1 MSLAEMLHRIEALL
15 STPLFK
21 LSGAPLTPGGI
32 LLTIFSLLLVWWLAG
47 WAERGLRSMV
57 QRRVNESNQATLY
70 AVSRMLRYAVL
81 VIGLIVVM
89 DAAGIN
95 LSALAVFGG
104 AVGVGIGLGL
114 QGLFNNLVSGLI
126 LLLEKTLKMGD
137 FIDLESGI
145 SGTVREIGLRYTHI
159 ATNDHV
165 DVIVPNSELVSH
177 RVTNWTYSD
186 SMRRL
191 HVPFRV
197 AYGSDKAL
205 VREAALAAA
214 RSVEFTVENAQYLPD
229 LWLVKFGDN
238 SLDFELIVWIGPGAV
253 NRPEVVIAKYVW
265 AIEDELAI
273 RNLEIPLPQRDLHLR
288 SGILPVQVVGDAD
301 KTGDEA
307 C

>member
-1 MSLAEMLHRIEALL
+1 MLHRIEALL
-15 STPLFK
+15 STPLVK

-57 QRRVNESNQATLY
+57 QRRVNQANQATLY

-81 VIGLIVVM
+81 VIGLIVVLNGV
-89 DAAGIN
+89 GIN

-126 LLLEKTLKMGD
+126 LLLEKTLKIGD
-137 FIDLESGI
+137 FIDLESGV
-145 SGTVREIGLRYTHI
+145 SGTVREIGIRYTLI
-159 ATNDHV
+159 TTNDRV

-191 HVPFRV
+191 HVPFHV
-197 AYGSDKAL
+197 AYGSDKTL
-205 VREAALAAA
+205 VREAGLAAA
-214 RSVEFTVENAQYLPD
+214 RSVKFTVENEQHPLD
-229 LWLVKFGDN
+229 VWLVEFADSALN
-238 SLDFELIVWIGPGAV
+238 FELVVWIGPGAV
-253 NRPEVVIAKYVW
+253 NHPDSVMAKYLW
-265 AIEDELAI
+265 TIEDELCV
-273 RNLEIPLPQRDLHLR
+273 RKLEIPFPQRGLHLR
-288 SGILPVQVVGDAD
+288 SGVLPVRVVDA
-301 KTGDEA
+301 TEA
-307 C
+307 ADGRSP

>member
-1 MSLAEMLHRIEALL
+1 MLHRIAALL

-32 LLTIFSLLLVWWLAG
+32 LLTLFSLLLVWWLAG
-47 WAERGLRSMV
+47 WAERGVRSLV
-57 QRRVNESNQATLY
+57 HRSVNANNQATLY
-70 AVSRMLRYAVL
+70 AVSRMLRYTVL
-81 VIGLIVVM
+81 VVGLIVVL

-114 QGLFNNLVSGLI
+114 QGLFNNLISGLI

-145 SGTVREIGLRYTHI
+145 SGTVREIGIRYTHI
-159 ATNDHV
+159 ATNDRV

-186 SMRRL
+186 SMRRM
-191 HVPFRV
+191 HVPFGV
-197 AYGSDKAL
+197 AYGSDKSL

-214 RSVEFTVENAQYLPD
+214 RSVEFTVENAQHPLD
-229 LWLVKFGDN
+229 VWLIEFGDS
-238 SLDFELIVWIGPGAV
+238 SLNFELIVWIGPGAV
-253 NRPEVVIAKYVW
+253 NRPKMVMAKYLW
-265 AIEDELAI
+265 AIEDELAQ
-273 RNLEIPLPQRDLHLR
+273 RKLEIPFPQRDLRLR
-288 SGILPVQVVGDAD
+288 SGVLPVRVVESPSSLSDLP
-301 KTGDEA
+301 
-307 C
+307 

>member
-1 MSLAEMLHRIEALL
+1 MNLDELLHRIQVLL

-21 LSGAPLTPGGI
+21 FSGSPLTPGGI
-32 LLTIFSLLLVWWLAG
+32 LLTIFSLLVVWWLAG
-47 WAERGLRSMV
+47 WSERSLRSLV
-57 QRRVNESNQATLY
+57 RRRVNEASQATLY

-81 VIGLIVVM
+81 VIGLIVVL
-89 DAAGIN
+89 DAAGID

-114 QGLFNNLVSGLI
+114 QGLFNNLISGLI

-145 SGTVREIGLRYTHI
+145 SGTVREIGIRYTHI
-159 ATNDHV
+159 TTNDRV

-197 AYGSDKAL
+197 AYGSDKKQ
-205 VREAALAAA
+205 VREAALTAA
-214 RSVEFTVENAQYLPD
+214 RGVEFTVENEQYPLD
-229 LWLVKFGDN
+229 VWLVEFADN
-238 SLDFELIVWIGPGAV
+238 SINYELIVWIGPGAV
-253 NRPEVVIAKYVW
+253 NRPKMVMAKYLW
-265 AIEDELAI
+265 AIEDQLCA
-273 RNLEIPLPQRDLHLR
+273 RKLEIPVPQRDLHLR
-288 SGILPVQVVGDAD
+288 SGVLPVRMMDGGVDRS
-301 KTGDEA
+301 
-307 C
+307 